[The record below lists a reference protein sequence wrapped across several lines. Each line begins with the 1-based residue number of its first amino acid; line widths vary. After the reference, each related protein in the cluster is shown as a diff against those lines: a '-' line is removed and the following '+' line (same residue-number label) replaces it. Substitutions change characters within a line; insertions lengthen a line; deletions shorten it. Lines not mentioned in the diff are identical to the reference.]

1 MSAENSQAHNG
12 ASSGSSLVVHIDMKR
27 HTMAPLKL
35 EIHDLVDSPEF
46 GNEDLI
52 LQRVRDMLQEEARHR
67 RTAS

>member
-1 MSAENSQAHNG
+1 MSGENPQAHN
-12 ASSGSSLVVHIDMKR
+12 SSSIDSGLVIHIDMKR

-52 LQRVRDMLQEEARHR
+52 LQRVRDMLLEARR
-67 RTAS
+67 GRAAS